1 MEVSFRGK
9 LLTFLYFPD
18 ITQEEAVIDK
28 KKYLIK
34 LVTVEMYALSTSFEH
49 ITTEELETT
58 GCIEMK
64 ETKKKQLYP
73 NDDKHNRD
81 VITVVAV
88 ARADVWV
95 VKARKPGTEW
105 DNKCKICLVKRQK
118 MAK

>member
-28 KKYLIK
+28 KNYLIK

-64 ETKKKQLYP
+64 ETQDESSSGLTIGKYILP
-73 NDDKHNRD
+73 L
-81 VITVVAV
+81 
-88 ARADVWV
+88 
-95 VKARKPGTEW
+95 G
-105 DNKCKICLVKRQK
+105 CSSLLVLIG
-118 MAK
+118 